1 MIKRFQLLKMKFIKK
16 GGEYLVM
23 KNSNLTVR
31 EVAQYL
37 NRSETTIYNMLN
49 EGEIPGIKLGGK
61 WIVRKE
67 DLDSFLDNKMA
78 EQQTSM

>member
-1 MIKRFQLLKMKFIKK
+1 MR
-16 GGEYLVM
+16 
-23 KNSNLTVR
+23 NSNLTVR
-31 EVAQYL
+31 EVAQYV

-49 EGEIPGIKLGGK
+49 QGEIPGIKLGGK

-78 EQQTSM
+78 EQQSSM

>member
-1 MIKRFQLLKMKFIKK
+1 MEIKNQL
-16 GGEYLVM
+16 GGINNM
-23 KNSNLTVR
+23 RNSNLTVR

-49 EGEIPGIKLGGK
+49 QGEIPGIKLGGK

-78 EQQTSM
+78 EQQSSM

>member
-1 MIKRFQLLKMKFIKK
+1 
-16 GGEYLVM
+16 M

-49 EGEIPGIKLGGK
+49 QGEIPGIKLGGK
-61 WIVRKE
+61 WIVRKQ

-78 EQQTSM
+78 EQQSSI

>member
-1 MIKRFQLLKMKFIKK
+1 
-16 GGEYLVM
+16 M

-61 WIVRKE
+61 WIVRKQ
-67 DLDSFLDNKMA
+67 DLDSFLDNKMV
-78 EQQTSM
+78 EQQQSSM

>member
-1 MIKRFQLLKMKFIKK
+1 
-16 GGEYLVM
+16 M

-49 EGEIPGIKLGGK
+49 EGDIPGIKLGGK

-78 EQQTSM
+78 EQQSSV